1 MVSHVAKG
9 RVKCHM
15 CSYCPCVYIPAQGK
29 ERDSWEPPE
38 WVPRV
43 RLHFEAEDPF
53 VFARRFADAH
63 ERRARSESLLRYSLY
78 VDSMPMEDLPALTTE
93 AVSRAERKE
102 RVVGDRANWARAAV
116 LR

>member
-1 MVSHVAKG
+1 MTCLVSFLTHI
-9 RVKCHM
+9 C
-15 CSYCPCVYIPAQGK
+15 CYTCVFVLAQGK

-93 AVSRAERKE
+93 AVSGAVGR
-102 RVVGDRANWARAAV
+102 RVVVVVGKCRGLNERDVA
-116 LR
+116 